1 MHQSTLDFCPA
12 ETYNSQLSIF
22 GFVDVRLL
30 PGGEN
35 HGSFFPWTDLELEA
49 IIKQVKATGIIPGLA
64 ASAKDQAQ
72 QQKTTQGSSA
82 APGTAL
88 SQNRSW

>member
-1 MHQSTLDFCPA
+1 MIFTLGWMHQNTLDFCTP

-22 GFVDVRLL
+22 GFVDVRFL

-49 IIKQVKATGIIPGLA
+49 MTKQVKATDIIQYQGFRGWGL
-64 ASAKDQAQ
+64 
-72 QQKTTQGSSA
+72 
-82 APGTAL
+82 
-88 SQNRSW
+88 